1 MGVAAPIFLITAADP
16 TPHQEILSTSH
27 KLGNLRNMLR
37 YLLIGLVFGCQVFG
51 LPADSNNST
60 TSTTTSSSIT
70 TTLKTSC
77 DSEAECKKCVA
88 VNGCVFV
95 KYKEISEI
103 CQLLSEVTS
112 DPVEPK
118 IFNST
123 ETCPEAGDDTT
134 TPIPTT
140 STSTTPP
147 DTTTQSPDTTTTTN
161 ATTTATTV
169 TTTTT
174 TTTTPATTTTS
185 TPLTT
190 TAGPDS
196 DTGKGH
202 FDGWSF
208 FGGILLTLGLA
219 AIGLVG
225 YKYYRLRSGTGGN
238 YNRF

>member
-60 TSTTTSSSIT
+60 TTTTTSSSIT
-70 TTLKTSC
+70 TTLQASC

-88 VNGCVFV
+88 VTGCVFV

-134 TPIPTT
+134 T
-140 STSTTPP
+140 
-147 DTTTQSPDTTTTTN
+147 
-161 ATTTATTV
+161 
-169 TTTTT
+169 T

-185 TPLTT
+185 TPITT

>member
-1 MGVAAPIFLITAADP
+1 MG
-16 TPHQEILSTSH
+16 HQEILSTSH

-37 YLLIGLVFGCQVFG
+37 YLLIGLLFGCQVFG
-51 LPADSNNST
+51 LPADSKSST
-60 TSTTTSSSIT
+60 TSTTTSSSIS
-70 TTLKTSC
+70 TTLQASC
-77 DSEAECKKCVA
+77 DSEAECKKCVT
-88 VNGCVFV
+88 VPGCVFV
-95 KYKEISEI
+95 KYKETSEI

-147 DTTTQSPDTTTTTN
+147 DTSTQSTDTTTTTN
-161 ATTTATTV
+161 ATTTTTTV

-174 TTTTPATTTTS
+174 TTPQTTTTTTIITTTTTSTTPATTTTS
-185 TPLTT
+185 IPLTT

-225 YKYYRLRSGTGGN
+225 YKYYRLRSGSGGN
-238 YNRF
+238 Y

>member
-1 MGVAAPIFLITAADP
+1 MGAADP

-27 KLGNLRNMLR
+27 NLGNLRNMLR

-60 TSTTTSSSIT
+60 TTSTTTPSSIST
-70 TTLKTSC
+70 TVRASC
-77 DSEAECKKCVA
+77 DSEAECKQCVA
-88 VNGCVFV
+88 VTGCVFV

-134 TPIPTT
+134 TPVPTT

-147 DTTTQSPDTTTTTN
+147 DTTTQSPDTTTTT
-161 ATTTATTV
+161 TV
-169 TTTTT
+169 ITTTT

-185 TPLTT
+185 IPLTT
-190 TAGPDS
+190 TAGP
-196 DTGKGH
+196 
-202 FDGWSF
+202 
-208 FGGILLTLGLA
+208 
-219 AIGLVG
+219 
-225 YKYYRLRSGTGGN
+225 
-238 YNRF
+238 

>member
-60 TSTTTSSSIT
+60 TTTTTSSSIT
-70 TTLKTSC
+70 TTLQASC

-88 VNGCVFV
+88 VTGCVFV

-147 DTTTQSPDTTTTTN
+147 DTTTQSPDTTTTT
-161 ATTTATTV
+161 
-169 TTTTT
+169 
-174 TTTTPATTTTS
+174 TTTPATTTTS
-185 TPLTT
+185 IPLTT

-225 YKYYRLRSGTGGN
+225 YKYYRLRSGSGGN

>member
-27 KLGNLRNMLR
+27 KLGNLGNMLR

-60 TSTTTSSSIT
+60 TSTTTSSFIT
-70 TTLKTSC
+70 TTLQASC

-88 VNGCVFV
+88 VSGCVFV

-134 TPIPTT
+134 TPVPTT

-147 DTTTQSPDTTTTTN
+147 DTTTTTN
-161 ATTTATTV
+161 ATTTTTTV
-169 TTTTT
+169 TTTTTTTPQTTTTTTVITTTT

-185 TPLTT
+185 IPLTT

-219 AIGLVG
+219 AIGL
-225 YKYYRLRSGTGGN
+225 
-238 YNRF
+238 